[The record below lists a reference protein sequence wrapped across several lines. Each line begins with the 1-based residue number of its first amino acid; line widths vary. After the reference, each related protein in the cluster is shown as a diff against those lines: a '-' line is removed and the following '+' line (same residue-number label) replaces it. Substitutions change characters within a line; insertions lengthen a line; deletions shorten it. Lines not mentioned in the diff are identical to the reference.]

1 MLMKKLQHLATYY
14 ELYEFVADTKNTQA
28 QIKMYLI
35 NEADVPES
43 TARRNIKGFIED
55 EASMVTVDEEGFI
68 TIKKDDMETLLKSLS
83 ELFTVNLPYQKE
95 YVAVDEKSKELV
107 SKITSLEAE
116 KEKLLDENEA
126 LRLQVADLKVSKRIV
141 LTDSVRVAAPTK
153 TELDAKNL
161 SDSIPQRLREDKLL
175 PNPVIYYDEVKG
187 EKFLDFGRV
196 SMGSYLTLD
205 NYRKVIFK
213 KLLNEKTIDKMDGLI
228 WQLRQ
233 KFFANTITK
242 EERVARQKKYLNE
255 KDLRKRAVLEIMESD
270 YPNHIKLSQYA
281 MVADFDSSPNL
292 YSMLRDAIEMDLD
305 ANYVISVLENRNIMS
320 HDFKA
325 RQVMDLA
332 KTEGPYF
339 RKVELAKELIRGEW
353 TVVAEYEGVDAIFQ
367 LVPIKEIF
375 DIWYQIDLIKERRRK
390 EGKSIGEIHVHAL

>member
-68 TIKKDDMETLLKSLS
+68 TIKKDDMETLFKSLS

-95 YVAVDEKSKELV
+95 YVASDEKSKELV
-107 SKITSLEAE
+107 SQIISLEAE

-390 EGKSIGEIHVHAL
+390 EGKSIGEKEIAE